1 MKIDTN
7 QAKFES
13 IHIPL
18 DEGWYDSKKCDSIQR
33 GKNQDQGITMIQF
46 KKVDSIHND
55 MIHGIMN
62 RIKMYGKL
70 VETLSDTIKKV
81 WIEST
86 D

>member
-1 MKIDTN
+1 
-7 QAKFES
+7 
-13 IHIPL
+13 
-18 DEGWYDSKKCDSIQR
+18 
-33 GKNQDQGITMIQF
+33 MIQF

-81 WIEST
+81 
-86 D
+86 